1 MTQRY
6 RAIIF
11 ALAATMWMGL
21 LEERPTGQTLPRV
34 LYLTHSAGF
43 AHSVLPFSEEVLL
56 ALGRSDN
63 AFHIDITRDAAILTA
78 DVLSRYDVVVFFTTG
93 ELPLNP
99 QQQEDFLAFI
109 RSGGGFVGIH
119 SATDTF
125 YDWSA
130 YGELLGGYFDNH
142 PWRQNVTVKVENPAH
157 PITKHLSE
165 SFRISDE
172 IYQFKNWT
180 RENVN
185 VLLSLD
191 ISSVDVDSPQ
201 VHRTD
206 NDFALAWTKSYG
218 AGRMFYTALGH
229 EEVVWRDDRFQK
241 LVVNGIL
248 WAAGKPQTL
257 ATGDKWQLLFDGETT
272 QGWRGYKRDTIPN
285 GWQAINGTLTR
296 VSQAG
301 DILTTGKYENFELS
315 FEWRLESKGNSG
327 VFFRVSEEGAVV
339 WHSGP
344 EFQLLHNA
352 GHRDGNDPITSAG
365 SNYAIHPPVADVT
378 RPIGTWNTSRLIVNQ
393 GQVEHWMNGF
403 HLLSYEINSPDWQ
416 ERVNASKFVDLPL
429 YGQTPSGHIGIQD
442 HGDPVSF
449 RNVMIRVID

>member
-11 ALAATMWMGL
+11 ALAATTWMGL

-157 PITKHLSE
+157 PITKHFSE

-229 EEVVWRDDRFQK
+229 EEVVWRDDRFQNWWQTEYCGPLGNLK
-241 LVVNGIL
+241 LSRPVTNGSYYSTEKRRKVGVVTNATQYL
-248 WAAGKPQTL
+248 MVGKRST
-257 ATGDKWQLLFDGETT
+257 A
-272 QGWRGYKRDTIPN
+272 R
-285 GWQAINGTLTR
+285 
-296 VSQAG
+296 
-301 DILTTGKYENFELS
+301 
-315 FEWRLESKGNSG
+315 
-327 VFFRVSEEGAVV
+327 
-339 WHSGP
+339 
-344 EFQLLHNA
+344 
-352 GHRDGNDPITSAG
+352 
-365 SNYAIHPPVADVT
+365 
-378 RPIGTWNTSRLIVNQ
+378 
-393 GQVEHWMNGF
+393 
-403 HLLSYEINSPDWQ
+403 
-416 ERVNASKFVDLPL
+416 
-429 YGQTPSGHIGIQD
+429 
-442 HGDPVSF
+442 
-449 RNVMIRVID
+449 